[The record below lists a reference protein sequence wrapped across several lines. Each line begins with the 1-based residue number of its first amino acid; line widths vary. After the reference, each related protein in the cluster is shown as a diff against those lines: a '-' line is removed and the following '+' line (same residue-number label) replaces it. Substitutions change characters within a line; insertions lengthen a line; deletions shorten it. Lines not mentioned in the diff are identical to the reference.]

1 MLKDLTNS
9 YLLAKNDFPNIT
21 FLRHQPKEGLYIRL
35 RLDQSWN
42 EQVSVFD
49 SEFMIITK
57 EEPDLSRKKLF
68 EWFQQ
73 KDYVSSLISMNKAV
87 DPGKQLHSNNP
98 YTLYAK
104 RDVFL
109 AEPLADGT
117 TGMSTHLAR
126 FLDKTQA
133 SEVQKKWDELIGTKK
148 TSSKKT
154 SKKTS
159 TETIIT
165 SPAQQFFSDTDYAPA
180 LEYLVSEER
189 RTRIAQIEQWYATN
203 LSALIEHIRTI
214 PFKNYVKIFFT
225 SESTPLHSSM
235 DHPSNESSSFYS
247 WDEMYGYEYL
257 LYTIPKI
264 FNSNDYNQMV
274 DGALTGLPGFNMSM
288 NSKKPYLEHKT
299 MRVGAP
305 VRLSLEEALRVKEAT
320 EWLISQPKFRMNKFS
335 YFTDF
340 SKSISDVAEG
350 YFFVYVE
357 GKDNEVQD
365 FENVPFSKKVH
376 VNIRLKNA
384 LGLMTKNNN
393 GEAFVKD
400 YGYLENVEQLQKEIS
415 KRFFRGRMNGDFL
428 QDEPKAR
435 EKDFTSGMVALF
447 MQSKKGFYD
456 WIFKGTTATIR
467 SQFARVT
474 LRLIEEQ
481 LLRVEPVGQE
491 KSKLDLSG
499 LADAMNVRLS
509 LMAYLD
515 GEEYTAMG
523 NRLIAVS
530 NKLKEKLDT
539 LDKRKQKENADG
551 AGQTEQTAYS
561 EPIYVVTDD
570 EFYYLAGQLAFYL
583 KSQSEAQQKKG
594 DLLGPFFMAK
604 RSGQLKKR
612 IEEAYHLHRHK
623 MRLHHTK
630 LNWALGQV
638 YGYQPDKEFQHEDAR
653 EMFLAGLF
661 SDNWFWKKGESEKP
675 NSEGENGYGEE
686 N

>member
-1 MLKDLTNS
+1 
-9 YLLAKNDFPNIT
+9 
-21 FLRHQPKEGLYIRL
+21 
-35 RLDQSWN
+35 
-42 EQVSVFD
+42 
-49 SEFMIITK
+49 
-57 EEPDLSRKKLF
+57 
-68 EWFQQ
+68 
-73 KDYVSSLISMNKAV
+73 
-87 DPGKQLHSNNP
+87 
-98 YTLYAK
+98 
-104 RDVFL
+104 
-109 AEPLADGT
+109 
-117 TGMSTHLAR
+117 
-126 FLDKTQA
+126 
-133 SEVQKKWDELIGTKK
+133 
-148 TSSKKT
+148 
-154 SKKTS
+154 
-159 TETIIT
+159 
-165 SPAQQFFSDTDYAPA
+165 
-180 LEYLVSEER
+180 
-189 RTRIAQIEQWYATN
+189 
-203 LSALIEHIRTI
+203 
-214 PFKNYVKIFFT
+214 
-225 SESTPLHSSM
+225 
-235 DHPSNESSSFYS
+235 
-247 WDEMYGYEYL
+247 
-257 LYTIPKI
+257 
-264 FNSNDYNQMV
+264 
-274 DGALTGLPGFNMSM
+274 M

-305 VRLSLEEALRVKEAT
+305 VRLSLEEALLVKEAS
-320 EWLISQPKFRMNKFS
+320 EWLLSQPKFRMNKFG
-335 YFTDF
+335 YHTDF
-340 SKSISDVAEG
+340 SKNSEKIAEG
-350 YFFVYVE
+350 YFLVYME

-376 VNIRLKNA
+376 VNIRLKNV
-384 LGLMTKNNN
+384 LGVMTKNND

-400 YGYLENVEQLQKEIS
+400 YGYLENVQQLQKEIS
-415 KRFFRGRMNGDFL
+415 RRFFRGRMNGDFL
-428 QDEPKAR
+428 QDEPKVR

-447 MQSKKGFYD
+447 MQSKKGFHD
-456 WIFKGTTATIR
+456 WFFKGTTATIR

-481 LLRVEPVGQE
+481 LLRVEPAGQE

-604 RSGQLKKR
+604 RSGQLKRR

-623 MRLHHTK
+623 ILLQYTK
-630 LNWALGQV
+630 LNWALANV
-638 YGYQPDKEFQHEDAR
+638 NAYQPDKEFQHEDAR

-661 SDNWFWKKGESEKP
+661 SDNWFWKKGENEKP
-675 NSEGENGYGEE
+675 SSEGENGHGEE

>member
-9 YLLAKNDFPNIT
+9 YLLARNDFPNIT

-35 RLDQSWN
+35 RVDQGWN
-42 EQVSVFD
+42 EQVSQFE
-49 SEFMIITK
+49 SEHMIITK
-57 EEPDLSRKKLF
+57 EEPDRARGKLF

-117 TGMSTHLAR
+117 TGMSTHLTR

-133 SEVQKKWDELIGTKK
+133 SEVQKKWDELIGIKK
-148 TSSKKT
+148 TSSKNA
-154 SKKTS
+154 SKKSS
-159 TETIIT
+159 TETIFT
-165 SPAQQFFSDTDYAPA
+165 SPTQQFFSDTDYASA

-189 RTRIAQIEQWYATN
+189 RTSIAQIEQWYATN
-203 LSALIEHIRTI
+203 LSAFIDHIRTI
-214 PFKNYVKIFFT
+214 PFKNYVKIFLT

-235 DHPSNESSSFYS
+235 DHSSNESSSFYS

-305 VRLSLEEALRVKEAT
+305 VRLSLEEALLVKEAS
-320 EWLISQPKFRMNKFS
+320 EWLLSQPKFRMNKFG
-335 YFTDF
+335 YRTDF
-340 SKSISDVAEG
+340 SKNSEKVAEG
-350 YFFVYVE
+350 YFLVYVE

-384 LGLMTKNNN
+384 LGLMTKNND
-393 GEAFVKD
+393 GEAFMKD
-400 YGYLENVEQLQKEIS
+400 YGYLENVEQLQKDIS
-415 KRFFRGRMNGDFL
+415 RRFFRGRMNGDFL

-447 MQSKKGFYD
+447 MQSKKGFHD
-456 WIFKGTTATIR
+456 WFFKGTTATIR

-474 LRLIEEQ
+474 LRLLEEQ
-481 LLRVEPVGQE
+481 LLRVEPAGQE

-509 LMAYLD
+509 LMAHLE

-539 LDKRKQKENADG
+539 LDKRKQKENAHG
-551 AGQTEQTAYS
+551 AGQTEQTANP
-561 EPIYVVTDD
+561 EPVYVETDD

-604 RSGQLKKR
+604 RSGQLKRR

-623 MRLHHTK
+623 ILLQYTK
-630 LNWALGQV
+630 LNWALANV
-638 YGYQPDKEFQHEDAR
+638 NAYQPDKEFQHEDAR

-661 SDNWFWKKGESEKP
+661 SDNWFWKKGENEKP
-675 NSEGENGYGEE
+675 SSEGENGHGEE

>member
-9 YLLAKNDFPNIT
+9 YLLAKNDFPNIA

-35 RLDQSWN
+35 RLDQSWD
-42 EQVSVFD
+42 EQVSQFD
-49 SEFMIITK
+49 SEHMIITK
-57 EEPDLSRKKLF
+57 DKPDPAHNKLF

-109 AEPLADGT
+109 AEAQADGT
-117 TGMSTHLAR
+117 TAMNTHIAR

-148 TSSKKT
+148 TSSKKAGKE
-154 SKKTS
+154 SS
-159 TETIIT
+159 TETIFI
-165 SPAQQFFSDTDYAPA
+165 SPTQQFFSGTDYAPA
-180 LEYLVSEER
+180 LEYLISEER

-203 LSALIEHIRTI
+203 LSALIDYIRMI
-214 PFKNYVKIFFT
+214 PFKNYIKIFFT
-225 SESTPLHSSM
+225 SESTPLHSITN
-235 DHPSNESSSFYS
+235 HPNNESSSFYS

-305 VRLSLEEALRVKEAT
+305 VRFSLEEALLVKEAS
-320 EWLISQPKFRMNKFS
+320 EWLLSQPKFRTNKFG
-335 YFTDF
+335 YHTDF
-340 SKSISDVAEG
+340 SKKAVDVAEG
-350 YFFVYVE
+350 YFFVYVD

-376 VNIRLKNA
+376 INIRLKNV
-384 LGLMTKNNN
+384 LGLMTKNKS
-393 GEAFVKD
+393 GEEFVKD

-415 KRFFRGRMNGDFL
+415 IRFFRNRMNGDFL
-428 QDEPKAR
+428 RDEPKAR
-435 EKDFTSGMVALF
+435 EKDFTSVMVALF

-474 LRLIEEQ
+474 LRLLEEQ
-481 LLRVEPVGQE
+481 LLRVEPAGQE
-491 KSKLDLSG
+491 KSRLDLRG

-509 LMAYLD
+509 LMAYLE

-530 NKLKEKLDT
+530 NGLKDKLDT
-539 LDKRKQKENADG
+539 LEKRKPKENLDG
-551 AGQTEQTAYS
+551 AGQTEQTAN
-561 EPIYVVTDD
+561 PDPVYVETDD
-570 EFYYLAGQLAFYL
+570 EFYYLTGQLAFYL
-583 KSQSEAQQKKG
+583 KSQSETQQKKG

-604 RSGQLKKR
+604 RSSQLKRR
-612 IEEAYHLHRHK
+612 IKEAYHLHHHK
-623 MRLHHTK
+623 ILLHYTK

-638 YGYQPDKEFQHEDAR
+638 YGYKPDKEFQHEDAY

-661 SDNWFWKKGESEKP
+661 SDNWFWKKGESEKS
-675 NSEGENGYGEE
+675 NSEGENGHGEK